1 MEELPEWE
9 FGTAGVLCVAG
20 PHPIP
25 ISTALRAG
33 PRRVLFILG
42 GQRGTLARLRHD
54 PVAALCLMDAGLA
67 FTAHGRARAL
77 DERLDSAPKVVVVEL
92 SVTRVQDHLADGRT
106 EMLAAADWRW
116 IDEDA
121 ARADAGI
128 RDELAELASAG
139 S

>member
-1 MEELPEWE
+1 MDELPEWE

-33 PRRVLFILG
+33 PARVLFILG
-42 GQRGTLARLRHD
+42 GRRAALARLRHD
-54 PVAALCLMDAGLA
+54 PVAALCLMGKGLA

-77 DERLDSAPKVVVVEL
+77 DERLESAPKVVVVEL
-92 SVTRVQDHLADGRT
+92 SVSRVQDHLADGRT

-116 IDEDA
+116 IDEEAASADA
-121 ARADAGI
+121 AIRAG
-128 RDELAELASAG
+128 LAELAGAG
-139 S
+139 

>member
-1 MEELPEWE
+1 MEELPEWH

-33 PRRVLFILG
+33 PLRVLFILG
-42 GQRGTLARLRHD
+42 GRRATLARLRHD
-54 PVAALCLMDAGLA
+54 PEAALCLMGDGFA

-77 DERLDSAPKVVVVEL
+77 EERLESAPKVVVVEL
-92 SVTRVQDHLADGRT
+92 EVSRVQDHLADGRT

-116 IDEDA
+116 IDEQA
-121 ARADAGI
+121 ATADKGI
-128 RDELAELASAG
+128 RDELAELASG
-139 S
+139 

>member
-1 MEELPEWE
+1 MDELPEWE

-42 GQRGTLARLRHD
+42 GRRATLARLRYD
-54 PVAALCLMDAGLA
+54 PHAALCLMGEGLA

-77 DERLDSAPKVVVVEL
+77 EERLESAPKVVVVEL
-92 SVTRVQDHLADGRT
+92 SVTRLQDHLADGRT

-116 IDEDA
+116 VDEDA
-121 ARADAGI
+121 AKADAGI
-128 RDELAELASAG
+128 RAELTQVAG
-139 S
+139 G

>member
-1 MEELPEWE
+1 MDELPDWE

-33 PRRVLFILG
+33 PMRVLLILG
-42 GQRGTLARLRHD
+42 GRRATLARLRHA
-54 PVAALCLMDAGLA
+54 PEAALCLMDAGLA

-77 DERLDSAPKVVVVEL
+77 DERLESAPKVVVVEL
-92 SVTRVQDHLADGRT
+92 SVSRVQDHLADGRT

-116 IDEDA
+116 VDEESA
-121 ARADAGI
+121 SADAGI
-128 RDELAELASAG
+128 HAELARVASG
-139 S
+139 